1 MQDGQIVELYFARN
15 EEAIAATSAKYNSYC
30 MQIAMNILHNREDS
44 EECVN
49 DTYLA
54 AWNSIPPQRPE
65 KLSAY
70 LGRLTRNLSLNRYK
84 SMNAARRGG
93 GELELSLHE
102 LDECIA
108 DSSFIERGEEEV
120 GKIISEFLYT
130 RPKEAR
136 QVFVRRYFYNDP
148 IAEISDRFG
157 MSESKVKS
165 MLHRTRLALKEH
177 LEENG
182 LNIN

>member
-1 MQDGQIVELYFARN
+1 MQDGQIVELYFARK

-65 KLSAY
+65 KLAAY

-93 GELELSLHE
+93 GELALSLTE

-108 DSSFIERGEEEV
+108 DSSAEHNAEDT
-120 GKIISEFLYT
+120 GKLISEFLYT
-130 RPKEAR
+130 QQKETR
-136 QVFVRRYFYNDP
+136 QVFVRRYFYNDS
-148 IAEISDRFG
+148 IADIADRFG
-157 MSESKVKS
+157 MSDSKVKS
-165 MLHRTRLALKEH
+165 MLHRTRLALKAY
-177 LEENG
+177 LEEHDI
-182 LNIN
+182 NI

>member
-1 MQDGQIVELYFARN
+1 MQDGQIVELYFARK

-65 KLSAY
+65 KLAAY

-93 GELELSLHE
+93 GELALSLNE

-108 DSSFIERGEEEV
+108 DNSAEQNAEDTGRL
-120 GKIISEFLYT
+120 ISEFLYT
-130 RPKEAR
+130 QHKETR
-136 QVFVRRYFYNDP
+136 QVFVRRYFYNDSLAD
-148 IAEISDRFG
+148 IADRFG
-157 MSESKVKS
+157 MSDSKVKS
-165 MLHRTRLALKEH
+165 MLHRTRLALKAY
-177 LEENG
+177 L
-182 LNIN
+182 

>member
-65 KLSAY
+65 KLAAY

-93 GELELSLHE
+93 GELALSLNE

-108 DSSFIERGEEEV
+108 DNSADQNAEDMGRL
-120 GKIISEFLYT
+120 ISEFLYT
-130 RPKEAR
+130 QHKETR
-136 QVFVRRYFYNDP
+136 QVFVRRYFYNDSLAD
-148 IAEISDRFG
+148 IADRFG
-157 MSESKVKS
+157 MSDSKVKS
-165 MLHRTRLALKEH
+165 MLHRTRLALKAY
-177 LEENG
+177 LEEHDI
-182 LNIN
+182 NI

>member
-1 MQDGQIVELYFARN
+1 MQDGQIVELYFARK

-65 KLSAY
+65 RLSAY

-84 SMNAARRGG
+84 SLNAARRGS
-93 GELELSLHE
+93 GEFDLSLNE

-108 DSSFIERGEEEV
+108 DSASVEQNAEDT
-120 GKIISEFLYT
+120 GKL
-130 RPKEAR
+130 
-136 QVFVRRYFYNDP
+136 
-148 IAEISDRFG
+148 ISDF
-157 MSESKVKS
+157 
-165 MLHRTRLALKEH
+165 
-177 LEENG
+177 
-182 LNIN
+182 LNMWDSFLW

>member
-15 EEAIAATSAKYNSYC
+15 EEAISATSAKYNSYC

-70 LGRLTRNLSLNRYK
+70 LGKLTRNLSLNRYK

-93 GELELSLHE
+93 GELALSLHE

-108 DSSFIERGEEEV
+108 DNSFIERGEEDM
-120 GKIISEFLYT
+120 GKLISEFLYT
-130 RPKEAR
+130 QKKEMR
-136 QVFVRRYFYNDP
+136 QVFVRRYFHNDS
-148 IAEISDRFG
+148 IADISSRFE

-165 MLHRTRLALKEH
+165 MLHRTRLGLKDY
-177 LEENG
+177 LEEHG
-182 LNIN
+182 VNI

>member
-1 MQDGQIVELYFARN
+1 MQDGQIVELYFARK

-65 KLSAY
+65 RLSAY

-93 GELELSLHE
+93 GELALSLSE

-108 DSSFIERGEEEV
+108 DTSTFEQDAADM
-120 GKIISEFLYT
+120 GKLISEFLYT
-130 RPKEAR
+130 QQKETR
-136 QVFVRRYFYNDP
+136 QVFVRRYFYNDS
-148 IAEISDRFG
+148 IADIADRFG
-157 MSESKVKS
+157 MSDSKVKS
-165 MLHRTRLALKEH
+165 MLHRTRLALKAY
-177 LEENG
+177 LEEHDI
-182 LNIN
+182 NI

>member
-1 MQDGQIVELYFARN
+1 MQDGQIVELYFARK

-65 KLSAY
+65 KLAAY

-93 GELELSLHE
+93 GELALSLNE

-108 DSSFIERGEEEV
+108 DSSAEQNAEDTGRL
-120 GKIISEFLYT
+120 ISEFLYT
-130 RPKEAR
+130 QHKETR
-136 QVFVRRYFYNDP
+136 QVFVRRYFYNDSLAD
-148 IAEISDRFG
+148 IADRFG
-157 MSESKVKS
+157 MSDSKVKS
-165 MLHRTRLALKEH
+165 MLHRTRLALKAY
-177 LEENG
+177 LEEHDI
-182 LNIN
+182 NI

>member
-1 MQDGQIVELYFARN
+1 MQDGQIVELYFARK

-65 KLSAY
+65 KLAAY

-93 GELELSLHE
+93 GELALSLNE

-108 DSSFIERGEEEV
+108 DNSAEQNAEDTGRL
-120 GKIISEFLYT
+120 ISEFLYT
-130 RPKEAR
+130 KHKETR
-136 QVFVRRYFYNDP
+136 QVFVRRYFYNDSLAD
-148 IAEISDRFG
+148 IADRFG
-157 MSESKVKS
+157 MSDSKVKS
-165 MLHRTRLALKEH
+165 MLHRTRLALKAY
-177 LEENG
+177 LEEHDI
-182 LNIN
+182 NI